1 MLDRIVELV
10 RRAVAPIRCVG
21 CNAAGA
27 APFCGACEAEAPEP
41 VVGEIEGVPLL
52 AAGLYQGPLAKG
64 IRRLKYELR
73 PELARPLASL
83 LARPAEQMSLPPRV
97 VWVPVSLHYA
107 RLVERGFNQSA
118 LLARALAQLSGTKC
132 APRVLCRRRETAQ
145 QAQLDKRSRERN
157 TLGAFAVRTPPRE
170 AEVLLVDDVVTTGAT
185 VSACIGALREKGVK
199 VRAVFTLA
207 RTPPL

>member
-1 MLDRIVELV
+1 V
-10 RRAVAPIRCVG
+10 RRAVAPTRCVG
-21 CNAAGA
+21 CDAAGA
-27 APFCGACEAEAPEP
+27 SPFCEQCGVEAPEP
-41 VVGEIEGVPLL
+41 LVGEVEGVPLL

-64 IRRLKYELR
+64 IRRLKYDQR

-97 VWVPVSLHYA
+97 VWVPVPLHYA

-118 LLARALAQLSGTKC
+118 LLARSLAQLSGTKC
-132 APRVLCRRRETAQ
+132 AARLLCRRRETAQ

-157 TLGAFAVRTPPRE
+157 TLGAFAVRMSPSE